1 MPSVD
6 PSELQSWLEAE
17 AETLR
22 AELARLVE
30 ERPAAEQPGGA
41 ASRDSSIQQGGDEAP
56 PGERGAFGTG
66 PTEGGAE
73 AVAGE
78 VRSLLRELERQTR
91 LGEEGVKLLASLQE
105 QLRGG
110 VIRFES

>member
-17 AETLR
+17 AEALR

-30 ERPAAEQPGGA
+30 ERPQAEQPAGA
-41 ASRDSSIQQGGDEAP
+41 APRDSSIQQIGDAQP
-56 PGERGAFGTG
+56 SPERWAFGTAAG
-66 PTEGGAE
+66 EGGAE
-73 AVAGE
+73 AVARE
-78 VRSLLRELERQTR
+78 VRTLLRELERQTR
-91 LGEEGVKLLASLQE
+91 LGEDGVKLLASLQE